1 MPKVKELK
9 VLSDGSIEGSGG
21 WRALSERGMGRMRT
35 SQIVCFMPREFR
47 VRESDTGRD
56 RQHAQ

>member
-1 MPKVKELK
+1 

-21 WRALSERGMGRMRT
+21 WRALSERGMDRMRT
-35 SQIVCFMPREFR
+35 SRIVRFMPGELG
-47 VRESDTGRD
+47 VRESDTGSD